1 MNLLQHRFCC
11 FMLWFSGCKAC
22 GILVPQPGTTCSCPA
37 LEGEVL
43 TTGPP
48 GKSLK
53 DLFKYNLSI
62 RAWSLG
68 QEDPLEEEMGTHSSI
83 LAWRIPWTEQP
94 GVTKSLTGQDRSH
107 TYVPCVPK
115 PSRLWRVTAA
125 PRKLITQH
133 RDEAGISSERL
144 RAATSL
150 VPGRSVPSVWA
161 DRPAMLT
168 APGCIYL
175 KWVSAP
181 SFSDTRRV
189 RPKIKWFLPGCSFFL
204 GGRAPGRI
212 QHFSLIRGWTM
223 ANACQLPEPGLLKR
237 ARFIISTIT
246 EMWSFTLILP
256 CK

>member
-11 FMLWFSGCKAC
+11 FMLWFFACKAC

-115 PSRLWRVTAA
+115 PSRLWHVTVA
-125 PRKLITQH
+125 PWKLITNTGMRQ
-133 RDEAGISSERL
+133 ASPPSGSEQL
-144 RAATSL
+144 HHLSQVAQS
-150 VPGRSVPSVWA
+150 
-161 DRPAMLT
+161 PA
-168 APGCIYL
+168 C
-175 KWVSAP
+175 
-181 SFSDTRRV
+181 
-189 RPKIKWFLPGCSFFL
+189 
-204 GGRAPGRI
+204 GRADLLCS
-212 QHFSLIRGWTM
+212 QHQ
-223 ANACQLPEPGLLKR
+223 AA
-237 ARFIISTIT
+237 FI
-246 EMWSFTLILP
+246 
-256 CK
+256 